1 MKYVRISVLM
11 AMSVAMVAAA
21 ASCKKEETPKKEQ
34 TLEEKLIG
42 TWVVLNDDGTPS
54 RVMDGAGQVI
64 YYQEQFTF
72 REDHTGT
79 HVGHFGENFEDDF
92 AWGLAGKI
100 VILDY
105 PKFGKNHTDRFIFYG
120 DSLVEDANGVFVKL

>member
-1 MKYVRISVLM
+1 M
-11 AMSVAMVAAA
+11 AIATVMVAAA
-21 ASCKKEETPKKEQ
+21 VSCKKEETKKEQ
-34 TLEEKLIG
+34 TLEKKLIG

-54 RVMDGAGQVI
+54 RVMDDAGQVI
-64 YYQEQFTF
+64 YYEEQFTF

-79 HVGHFGENFEDDF
+79 HVRHSWEDFEDDF
-92 AWGLAGKI
+92 AWSLTGKI